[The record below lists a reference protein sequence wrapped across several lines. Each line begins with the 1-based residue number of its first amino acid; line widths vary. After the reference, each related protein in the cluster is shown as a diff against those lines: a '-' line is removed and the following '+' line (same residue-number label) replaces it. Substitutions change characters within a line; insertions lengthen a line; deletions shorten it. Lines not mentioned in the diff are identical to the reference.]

1 MVLKKLLVLQKM
13 QNSKVARNNETEEGE
28 TAKDDVLVV
37 EEDDNVPGVRREGGD
52 TEKKECKWL
61 EVPQMPGFGLGFI
74 ALIKILVLSGVVKS
88 TFYTHFYNIL
98 GS

>member
-52 TEKKECKWL
+52 TKEKECKWL
-61 EVPQMPGFGLGFI
+61 EVPQMPVFGSFI
-74 ALIKILVLSGVVKS
+74 ALILVLSGVVKS

>member
-61 EVPQMPGFGLGFI
+61 EVPQMPGFGSFI

-98 GS
+98 DS

>member
-37 EEDDNVPGVRREGGD
+37 EEDDNVRGV
-52 TEKKECKWL
+52 
-61 EVPQMPGFGLGFI
+61 
-74 ALIKILVLSGVVKS
+74 
-88 TFYTHFYNIL
+88 
-98 GS
+98 